1 MSGYTMDTGG
11 LIAIERGNLKISRLL
26 EEAVKAD
33 YRITIPAAVWA
44 QAIRQPKRQ
53 AELSRIAKLPET
65 DFIPLDR
72 DDANSVGHL
81 LATSGTADVVDAH
94 VVLCARRQGQPVITS
109 DPDDIRLL
117 DPTIEI
123 VPVSKTG
130 R

>member
-11 LIAIERGNLKISRLL
+11 LIAIERGNLEITRLL

-33 YRITIPAAVWA
+33 YRITIPTTVWA
-44 QAIRQPKRQ
+44 QAIRRPERQ
-53 AELSRIAKLPET
+53 ADLTRIAKLPEA

-72 DDANSVGHL
+72 DNANSVGRL
-81 LATSGTADVVDAH
+81 LAASGTADVVDGH
-94 VVLCARRQGQPVITS
+94 VAVCARQRGQPVITS

-123 VPVSKTG
+123 VPVSETG